1 MVRNWPARQGNRS
14 LAYLLEGVGI
24 DVTVEVGETAGTGGA
39 IFGLLTI
46 LLALFE
52 RDVLQA

>member
-1 MVRNWPARQGNRS
+1 MVRNWPARHGNRS

-24 DVTVEVGETAGTGGA
+24 DVTVEVGETAGPGGA
-39 IFGLLTI
+39 IFGLLTV

>member
-1 MVRNWPARQGNRS
+1 MVRNWPARQGNKL
-14 LAYLLEGVGI
+14 LAYLLEGIGI

-39 IFGLLTI
+39 IFGLLTV
-46 LLALFE
+46 LLALFD